1 VSGLLGMTATADLFN
16 FFVHLE
22 VASLSAYALVAAGG
36 RGAPQAAM
44 RYLIIG
50 SLGASFYL
58 LGVGFLYADMG
69 SLNMRDVAQL
79 LPETDGRLGSLGAA
93 FIVVGLA
100 VKMGLFPLHG
110 WMPSAYGRAPFAA
123 GALMAP
129 LVTKVAAYG
138 LVRMLFWVF
147 GYERLQGGLL
157 LEVLCWAGAAAMVA
171 GAGLA
176 FFQRDL
182 LRLLAYSSISQVGL
196 IALGVGLGNVSAR
209 TGAVLHIAG
218 DGLMKG
224 VLFLVAGALF
234 VRHGLRKVDDLGK
247 LRGREPLLSATVV
260 VAGLSLVG
268 IPPLV
273 GFFGKWYVLVGALEA
288 GRTEFAALIVIA
300 SLGTVAYVFR
310 ILEKLYFAP
319 RTDTLPPARPG
330 GATAMASA
338 AVLAVAVVGL
348 GLASSV
354 VVQSFLM
361 PAMEVP

>member
-1 VSGLLGMTATADLFN
+1 
-16 FFVHLE
+16 
-22 VASLSAYALVAAGG
+22 
-36 RGAPQAAM
+36 
-44 RYLIIG
+44 
-50 SLGASFYL
+50 
-58 LGVGFLYADMG
+58 
-69 SLNMRDVAQL
+69 
-79 LPETDGRLGSLGAA
+79 
-93 FIVVGLA
+93 
-100 VKMGLFPLHG
+100 
-110 WMPSAYGRAPFAA
+110 
-123 GALMAP
+123 
-129 LVTKVAAYG
+129 
-138 LVRMLFWVF
+138 
-147 GYERLQGGLL
+147 
-157 LEVLCWAGAAAMVA
+157 
-171 GAGLA
+171 
-176 FFQRDL
+176 
-182 LRLLAYSSISQVGL
+182 
-196 IALGVGLGNVSAR
+196 
-209 TGAVLHIAG
+209 
-218 DGLMKG
+218 
-224 VLFLVAGALF
+224 
-234 VRHGLRKVDDLGK
+234 VDDLGK